1 MRGFTF
7 NIKDVPEAVWPWDK
21 KWIETYWETEYYQS
35 FWSPAMF
42 LEPFPQTEINK
53 GTTTQNPGY

>member
-1 MRGFTF
+1 MLQF
-7 NIKDVPEAVWPWDK
+7 NIVDSDDAVWPYAADNV
-21 KWIETYWETEYYQS
+21 ETYWDAVAYNS

-53 GTTTQNPGY
+53 GTISQNPGY

>member
-1 MRGFTF
+1 MRMLQF
-7 NIKDVPEAVWPWDK
+7 NIEDTDDATWPYAAKWVTSYWDAVAY
-21 KWIETYWETEYYQS
+21 TA
-35 FWSPAMF
+35 FWSPAMY